1 MTERVDGVTAT
12 RWRRRLSSRDMTEAH
27 RSATPLELLFDLC
40 FVVAVAQA
48 AAHLHHAVSAG
59 HVAGGVLG
67 YLTVF
72 FAIWW
77 AWVNFTW
84 FASAY
89 DNDDVP
95 YRLATMVEI
104 AGTLVI
110 AAGVPR
116 AFDSRD
122 FGIIVLG
129 YAIMRIALVAQWLR
143 AAFANPAGRAT
154 AIRFVI
160 GLTVCMLGW
169 TVLFIEGSWPL
180 WGWGILVVA
189 EVCVPVWAER
199 AGRTA
204 WHRYHIAER
213 YGLFTIIVLGESVLA
228 ATIAVQTALDENR
241 ASAALYEV
249 VLGGLLIVFAMWWL
263 YFAKPA
269 ARFLDTNRAAFVWSY
284 GHYLIFAAAAA
295 VGAGLSVVIDQQTD
309 HGELGRTGAGAA
321 VTVPVAVYLLT
332 LWFLHVRPHGVRAA
346 RTVLYP
352 VTAVLVLATT
362 WTGVPVLLSGLLL
375 TGLAAVTF
383 VIATRDNSSGD
394 RLEDQPAGR

>member
-1 MTERVDGVTAT
+1 M
-12 RWRRRLSSRDMTEAH
+12 
-27 RSATPLELLFDLC
+27 
-40 FVVAVAQA
+40 
-48 AAHLHHAVSAG
+48 
-59 HVAGGVLG
+59 
-67 YLTVF
+67 
-72 FAIWW
+72 
-77 AWVNFTW
+77 
-84 FASAY
+84 
-89 DNDDVP
+89 
-95 YRLATMVEI
+95 
-104 AGTLVI
+104 
-110 AAGVPR
+110 
-116 AFDSRD
+116 
-122 FGIIVLG
+122 
-129 YAIMRIALVAQWLR
+129 
-143 AAFANPAGRAT
+143 
-154 AIRFVI
+154 
-160 GLTVCMLGW
+160 
-169 TVLFIEGSWPL
+169 
-180 WGWGILVVA
+180 
-189 EVCVPVWAER
+189 PVWAER

-375 TGLAAVTF
+375 TGLAAATF
-383 VIATRDNSSGD
+383 VIATRDDSSGD